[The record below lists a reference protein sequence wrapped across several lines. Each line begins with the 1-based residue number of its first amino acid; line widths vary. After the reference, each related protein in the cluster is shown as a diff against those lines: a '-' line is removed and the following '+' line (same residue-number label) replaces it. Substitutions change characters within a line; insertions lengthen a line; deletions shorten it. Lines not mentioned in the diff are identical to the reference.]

1 MKCLRAENKRIIS
14 LVAKLTA
21 TNEALSLQLKQ
32 KEDALTKRRIEVATL
47 HQACAKYKRNNRIA
61 LTQRVSHR
69 LPKAATSMNT
79 ALAIKQAVSAS
90 DVPTTIEAACLH
102 CQKAN
107 DVFERQL
114 KVALEGLAEKLRT
127 EFAEKEAQYT
137 SALREKDDQIGKH
150 VATLAAKERAE
161 QEKRQRIER
170 QRAEEQERQMQHIE
184 DTIREMA
191 EMKAR
196 NQRQLDE
203 QRAQRQRLAR
213 ERELQRERESAQR
226 LKEIDERFA
235 QQSRLIE
242 LQSVVL
248 RRRRAGVS
256 DSAFDAA
263 WNVYF
268 N

>member
-1 MKCLRAENKRIIS
+1 MKCLRAENKCLQS
-14 LVAKLTA
+14 LVAKLTGN
-21 TNEALSLQLKQ
+21 NEVISLQLKQ
-32 KEDALTKRRIEVATL
+32 KEDALAKRRIEVATL
-47 HQACAKYKRNNRIA
+47 HQACVKYKRARHHLSIA
-61 LTQRVSHR
+61 ASYST
-69 LPKAATSMNT
+69 T
-79 ALAIKQAVSAS
+79 ASPIKQ
-90 DVPTTIEAACLH
+90 DVQATTIEADCLR

-107 DVFERQL
+107 DVFDRKL
-114 KVALEGLAEKLRT
+114 KVALERLAEKLKT

-137 SALREKDDQIGKH
+137 SALREKDDEISEV

-161 QEKRQRIER
+161 QERRQRIER
-170 QRAEEQERQMQHIE
+170 QRAEEQERQRQHIE

-191 EMKAR
+191 EMKER
-196 NQRQLDE
+196 NQREVDE
-203 QRAQRQRLAR
+203 QRSQRQRLAR